1 VPTEKLIKK
10 DYPLKNWRIMNMNVL
25 VVKAN
30 NRPASEAIS
39 SRMYETFMAEL
50 EGKDVNVTTYDVYE
64 EDTPYFGQELFDAF
78 GKVQNGGELTDVE
91 SRLLAAK
98 QKAMDTLTAA
108 DVVVFAFPLWNL
120 TIPAKLQTFIDYV
133 YAAGFA
139 FKYDAEGNM
148 IQLMTDKKA
157 VFLSARGG
165 VYSTPEA
172 APMEMAV
179 NYMRN
184 VFSGIFGMQII
195 DEVIIEGH
203 NAMPDK
209 AQEIISAGME
219 EVKAAAQRLVKLTLN
234 V

>member
-1 VPTEKLIKK
+1 
-10 DYPLKNWRIMNMNVL
+10 MNMNVL

-98 QKAMDTLTAA
+98 QKAMDALTAA

-133 YAAGFA
+133 YAAGFT
-139 FKYDAEGNM
+139 FKYSETG
-148 IQLMTDKKA
+148 QLVSLMTDKKA
-157 VFLSARGG
+157 VILSARGG
-165 VYSTPEA
+165 IYSTPEA
-172 APMEMAV
+172 APMEMAATYV
-179 NYMRN
+179 KN
-184 VFSGIFGMQII
+184 VVGGVFGMQIV

-203 NAMPDK
+203 NAAPDQ
-209 AQEIISAGME
+209 AETIIAEGLAKVAEVAKSFSA
-219 EVKAAAQRLVKLTLN
+219 VTA
-234 V
+234 

>member
-1 VPTEKLIKK
+1 
-10 DYPLKNWRIMNMNVL
+10 MNVL

-39 SRMYETFMAEL
+39 SKMYETFMAEL
-50 EGKDVNVTTYDVYE
+50 EGKDVNVTTYDVFE

-98 QKAMDTLTAA
+98 QKAMDVLSSA

-139 FKYDAEGNM
+139 FKYDASGNLVS
-148 IQLMTDKKA
+148 LMPEKKA
-157 VFLSARGG
+157 IFLNARGG
-165 VYSTPEA
+165 VYSAPEA

-184 VFSGIFGMQII
+184 VFGGVFGMQII

-209 AQEIISAGME
+209 AQEIIAAGLE
-219 EVKAAAQRLVKLTLN
+219 EVKASARRVVELAVKA
-234 V
+234 